1 MHLPSRALGKEDW
14 VELPIPRTGK
24 EKEYLHR
31 VLDKMDRK
39 TDNSEALIT
48 LIKSKP
54 CRGKKKQQLQA
65 WVQPITSFFKI
76 GNKAPVQNQTCQ
88 DDLAWN
94 GFP

>member
-1 MHLPSRALGKEDW
+1 MLYKLVDTVVDMTRHRLELKVHLPSRELGKEDW

-48 LIKSKP
+48 LMKSKP

-65 WVQPITSFFKI
+65 WVQPIT
-76 GNKAPVQNQTCQ
+76 
-88 DDLAWN
+88 
-94 GFP
+94 